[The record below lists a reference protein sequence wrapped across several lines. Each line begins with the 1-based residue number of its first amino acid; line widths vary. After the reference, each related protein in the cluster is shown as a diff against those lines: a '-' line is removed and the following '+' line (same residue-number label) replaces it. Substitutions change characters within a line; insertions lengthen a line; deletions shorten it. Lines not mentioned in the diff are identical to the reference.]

1 MAKSSKSSKTV
12 VDQLHDKFDEL
23 SGVLNDAD
31 ISLRSAAEETF
42 RKALLLSAASYFE
55 KRVSEDILSIAEEAA
70 GGPGPIVELVKNKAI
85 KRQYHTLFDWERNNA
100 NRFFSLFGNDFKEF
114 MDGRMDDSMREAV
127 SAFVEIG
134 RERNRLVH
142 SDFGSFPMEKTS
154 AEVFLLYQK
163 AMVFVESLRD
173 QFQDFTARG

>member
-1 MAKSSKSSKTV
+1 MSV
-12 VDQLHDKFDEL
+12 VDQLHGEFEEL
-23 SGVLNDAD
+23 STALNGTE

-55 KRVSEDILSIAEEAA
+55 KRVSDDILSIAEEVA

-100 NRFFSLFGNDFKEF
+100 NKFFSLFGPDFKKF
-114 MDGRMDDSMREAV
+114 MDNRMDESMRQSV

-142 SDFGSFPMEKTS
+142 SDFGSYAMEKTS
-154 AEVFLLYQK
+154 AEVYQLYQK
-163 AMVFVESLRD
+163 ALVFVESLDSHFRD
-173 QFQDFTARG
+173 FPGPG